1 MGGVSSEQPCR
12 AIFCGDLS
20 ANFAQVIDDLAEQWK
35 TNGWVVAEG
44 LVPADEV
51 AAALAEIPP
60 RDEMVPRPTGSTRRS
75 DQPGDAE
82 RFRSKQ
88 FDGTTLFPYQDAPK
102 LNRLFV
108 HPQIVAFAQAALETD
123 DLRIYQARVWSK
135 YGEHTNYEQPHH
147 LDRNHSLVPVRQ
159 GPGWGHLECFLY
171 LHDVGPDT
179 GAPRAVP
186 AAAVGGH
193 AGIGPQSRDDAPH
206 LYDAEISAGGPAGSL
221 FAYRSDVWHR
231 GVYIPPGVERH
242 VVTVSFRPA
251 HVPWINFDAQGPLV
265 VRPDFVAF
273 AETCTP
279 EELVLFDVPLPGHE
293 FWTSEVLDA
302 MQRIYPKLDMGPW
315 RSALD

>member
-1 MGGVSSEQPCR
+1 MIE
-12 AIFCGDLS
+12 
-20 ANFAQVIDDLAEQWK
+20 DLAEQWK

-60 RDEMVPRPTGSTRRS
+60 QAELEVPKTGSTRRS
-75 DQPGDAE
+75 DEPADTA
-82 RFRSKQ
+82 RFRAKQ
-88 FDGTTLFPYQDAPK
+88 FDGTTLFPYPSAPQ

-108 HPQIVAFAQAALETD
+108 HPAILSFAKAALETE

-135 YGEHTNYEQPHH
+135 YGDHTNYEQPHH

-171 LHDVGPDT
+171 LHDVTADT

-186 AAAVGGH
+186 ASVAGPRGSDVG
-193 AGIGPQSRDDAPH
+193 AGLGGSGTSLGPVSREDAPH
-206 LYDAEISAGGPAGSL
+206 LYDAEVSAAGPAGSL

-231 GVYIPPGVERH
+231 GVDIPAGVERH
-242 VVTVSFRPA
+242 IVAVSFRPA
-251 HVPWINFDAQGPLV
+251 HVSWINFDAQGPLV
-265 VRPDFVAF
+265 TRPDFVAF

-279 EELVLFDVPLPGHE
+279 DELALFEVPRPGHE
-293 FWTSEVLDA
+293 FWTAEVLDA
-302 MQRIYPKLDMGPW
+302 MHRIYPKLDLRPW
-315 RSALD
+315 RDALR